1 MVRWHSSNG
10 TIGIAEDEE
19 RKATYV
25 RDVPMNISTSS
36 LVFHLF
42 IMVRHARV
50 VCVCS
55 AVIVNSCWM
64 VVGGNERV

>member
-42 IMVRHARV
+42 IMVRHAR
-50 VCVCS
+50 S

-64 VVGGNERV
+64 VVGGSERV